1 MGVALHKV
9 KAPDVVGPL
18 RAETNAGA
26 VVEPQPTAWPML
38 LGHLEPLATPDAL
51 NPVLAHTPA
60 CDLQQSG
67 DATVAIAPILR
78 GKGHDGS
85 GECIFVSPHRGH
97 VALGPTGLADQA
109 AGVALREAVLVTDAL
124 HGLTASLG
132 AYKFP
137 AATSLSTRFSS
148 ERSAT
153 SRRRRA
159 FSRSSSFRR
168 LACSSCRPPYSRR
181 QR

>member
-18 RAETNAGA
+18 RAAPNAGA

-38 LGHLEPLATPDAL
+38 LGHLEPLTAPAAL

-67 DATVAIAPILR
+67 DPAIAIAPILS

-85 GECIFVSPHRGH
+85 GESILVSPDRGD
-97 VALGPTGLADQA
+97 VTLGPRGWLTRRQA
-109 AGVALREAVLVTDAL
+109 WRSERPYLSRMPRTACRGRS
-124 HGLTASLG
+124 GLT
-132 AYKFP
+132 
-137 AATSLSTRFSS
+137 R
-148 ERSAT
+148 
-153 SRRRRA
+153 
-159 FSRSSSFRR
+159 
-168 LACSSCRPPYSRR
+168 CPPP
-181 QR
+181 